1 MHQAPKNRLA
11 NGTPLHV
18 ESFSLVKGFHPAVRR
33 WFESKFREPTPPQAQ
48 GWPLIQEGRHA
59 LIASP
64 TGSGKTLAAF
74 LCAIDHLVRRGAE
87 GALPDATLVLYIS
100 PLKALANDVRAN
112 LLEPL
117 GEISAAAG
125 EAGLTLPEI
134 RPLVRSGDTPPRD
147 RRSMMRRPP
156 HILVTTPESL
166 FILLTSRSGRRM
178 LADVRHA
185 IVDEIH
191 ALARDK
197 RGAHLQLSLERLESL
212 IREKD
217 PQATMQRIGLS
228 ATQKPIDEI
237 AEFLCGEG
245 RSASIVDVGHSRPME
260 LTIEVPQDELSAV
273 ATQAVWDDI
282 CGRLVGLIRSH
293 AATLI
298 FVNTRRL
305 AERLTHQLEQK
316 LEPDQV
322 ATHHGSLAREL
333 RLQVEE
339 RLKGGR
345 LRAVVATASLEL
357 GIDIGTV
364 ELVCQIGSTRS
375 IALARQRIGRSGH
388 WVGATPKGTFFPT
401 TRDDLVECAAL
412 VRSLRDGDLD
422 RIRIPQ
428 APLDV
433 LAQQITAAAASR
445 EWKED
450 ELFRVFRRASSYRR
464 LAREDFDAVLTVL
477 AEGISTRAGRR
488 RAYLHRDRI
497 NGRIRGRRGAR
508 LAAITSG
515 GAIPDIA
522 DYLVKSDP
530 EDLAVGTVDEDFAV
544 ESSAG
549 DIFLLGNASWRI
561 RRIESGV
568 VRVED
573 ARGAP
578 PTIPFWRGEAPAR
591 TDELSAAVDGMRR
604 EIDRRTPQEAIDWLR
619 HRCGLDR
626 RGAEQAVQY
635 VHAGSAALGGLP
647 GQDRVVAERFF
658 DEGGGMQ
665 LVLHAPFGARMNR
678 AWGLALRKRFCR
690 SFNFELQ
697 AAATENGV
705 LISLAE
711 QHSFPLDAVFSFLSP
726 KSVREVLV
734 QALVTAPLF
743 RTRWRWNATR
753 SLAVLRFAG
762 GRKVP
767 SPLQRMRADDLLA
780 SVFPEAAACQENIEG
795 DIEIPDHPL
804 VEETLRDCLTE
815 AMDLEGLQHLLE
827 RIERGEIRCI
837 AVDTR
842 EPSPFSHEIL
852 NANPYAF
859 LDDAPLE
866 ERRARAVAV
875 RRGISEDEA
884 EQFGRLDAAAIEEV
898 VQEASDS
905 FRNPDEVHDALLTAI
920 LIPEGELK
928 DSSDMLE
935 DLASAGRAFS
945 LIVANTSSDSA
956 RLPMHRKFWLAAER
970 LRIVESL
977 FPDGELEPPVSQE
990 LRRRLA
996 ALPAGD
1002 RNPNREDAIREL
1014 VRGRLDSK
1022 GPIAQN
1028 SLVELF
1034 GLEESA
1040 IEKSLLALE
1049 GEGSILRGRFTPG
1062 QQELEWCERTL
1073 LARIH
1078 RRTLGKL
1085 RREIEPVSTADLM
1098 RFLFHWQHLAEG
1110 AQLHGVAG
1118 VTQVLGQL
1126 QGFEAPAASW
1136 EPYLLSSRVSGYES
1150 AMLDRLCLSGQFVWG
1165 RFSRPAAFH
1174 EADASGPERVRP
1186 TRLAPIA
1193 FFQREEMPSVSGTGA
1208 QGFALLPLS
1217 HPAREV
1223 LEQLERWGACF
1234 VSDLTRTTGR
1244 LPAEVEEGLWELVA
1258 AGLVAADGFDNLR
1271 SLIDPK
1277 RRLLTRHRALQRK
1290 RRGAPSP
1297 MTRWALLRLPGGSGR
1312 DADGGAEEIAPA
1324 AIDRAAR
1331 QLLRRWGVVFRD
1343 LIAREMLAPPWREL
1357 LRAYRR
1363 MEARGEI
1370 RGGRFVAG
1378 FAGEQFALPEAVD
1391 AMRAIRRK
1399 PREGK
1404 IISISA
1410 ADPLNLIGIILP
1422 GERVRP
1428 HPETLIRFEEGIL
1441 VRA

>member
-1 MHQAPKNRLA
+1 M
-11 NGTPLHV
+11 
-18 ESFSLVKGFHPAVRR
+18 
-33 WFESKFREPTPPQAQ
+33 
-48 GWPLIQEGRHA
+48 
-59 LIASP
+59 
-64 TGSGKTLAAF
+64 
-74 LCAIDHLVRRGAE
+74 
-87 GALPDATLVLYIS
+87 VLYIS

-117 GEISAAAG
+117 AEIAEAAR
-125 EAGLTLPEI
+125 EARLTLPEI
-134 RPLVRSGDTPPRD
+134 RPQVRSGDTPPRD
-147 RRSMMRRPP
+147 RRSMLRRPP
-156 HILVTTPESL
+156 HILVTTPESF
-166 FILLTSRSGRRM
+166 FILVTSGSGRRM
-178 LADVRHA
+178 LADVRHV
-185 IVDEIH
+185 IIDEIH

-197 RGAHLQLSLERLESL
+197 RGAHLLLSLERLESL
-212 IREKD
+212 IREGE

-237 AEFLCGEG
+237 AEFLCGEA
-245 RSASIVDVGHSRPME
+245 RSASVVDVGHSRPME
-260 LTIEVPQDELSAV
+260 LRIEVAQDELSAV
-273 ATQAVWDDI
+273 ATQGVWDDI
-282 CGRLVGLIRSH
+282 CGRLVELIRSH
-293 AATLI
+293 KTTLI

-305 AERLTHQLEQK
+305 AERLTHQLEQR
-316 LEPDQV
+316 LAPEQV
-322 ATHHGSLAREL
+322 ATHHGSLAREH
-333 RLQVEE
+333 RLQVEKQ
-339 RLKGGR
+339 LKDGR
-345 LRAVVATASLEL
+345 LLAVVATASMEL
-357 GIDIGTV
+357 GIDVGAV
-364 ELVCQIGSTRS
+364 DLVCQIGSTRS
-375 IALARQRIGRSGH
+375 IALAQQRIGRSGH
-388 WVGATPKGTFFPT
+388 WVGATPKGVFFPT
-401 TRDDLVECAAL
+401 TRDDLIECAAL
-412 VRSLRDGDLD
+412 VRSLRNGELD
-422 RIRIPQ
+422 RIRISQ

-433 LAQQITAAAASR
+433 LAQQMAAAAASR
-445 EWKED
+445 EWTED
-450 ELFRVFRRASSYRR
+450 ELFRVVRQASSYRGLSR
-464 LAREDFDAVLTVL
+464 KDFDAVLTIL
-477 AEGISTRAGRR
+477 SEGISTRHGRR

-544 ESSAG
+544 ESAAG
-549 DIFLLGNASWRI
+549 DIFLLGNASWKI
-561 RRIESGV
+561 RRVESGV

-591 TDELSAAVDGMRR
+591 TDELSAAVDRVRR
-604 EIDRRTPQEAIDWLR
+604 EIDLRTPQEAVEWLLDG
-619 HRCGLDR
+619 CGLDR

-635 VHAGSAALGGLP
+635 VRAGSKALGGLP
-647 GQDRVVAERFF
+647 TQDRVVAERFF

-665 LVLHAPFGARMNR
+665 LVLHAPFGARINR

-690 SFNFELQ
+690 TFNFELQ

-726 KSVREVLV
+726 KTVRQVLV
-734 QALVTAPLF
+734 QALITAPLF

-753 SLAVLRFAG
+753 SLAVLRFSG

-815 AMDLEGLQHLLE
+815 AMDLEGLRHVLE
-827 RIERGEIRCI
+827 AIEREEIRCI

-875 RRGISEDEA
+875 PRGITGEVA
-884 EQFGRLDAAAIEEV
+884 KQFGRLDAAVIEEV
-898 VQEASDS
+898 VQEAAES
-905 FRNPDEVHDALLTAI
+905 FRNPDEVHDALLTSI
-920 LIPEGELK
+920 LVPERELE
-928 DSSDMLE
+928 DRSDMLE
-935 DLASAGRAFS
+935 KLVLDSRAFS
-945 LIVANTSSDSA
+945 VNVVGTSPDPVRHS
-956 RLPMHRKFWLAAER
+956 LHRKFWLAAER
-970 LRIVESL
+970 LHLVEL
-977 FPDGELEPPVSQE
+977 LYPEGEFEPPLGQE
-990 LRRRLA
+990 IRRRLSS
-996 ALPAGD
+996 LRQDDGKLT
-1002 RNPNREDAIREL
+1002 REDAVREL

-1022 GPIAQN
+1022 GPIAQGA
-1028 SLVELF
+1028 LAELF
-1034 GLEESA
+1034 GLEASA
-1040 IEKSLLALE
+1040 IESALLALE
-1049 GEGSILRGRFTPG
+1049 SEGSILRGRFTPG
-1062 QQELEWCERTL
+1062 MTELEWCERTL

-1085 RREIEPVSTADLM
+1085 RREIEPVSAADLM
-1098 RFLFHWQHLAEG
+1098 RFLFHWQHVAEG
-1110 AQLHGVAG
+1110 TQLHGIAG
-1118 VTQVLGQL
+1118 LVQVLKQL

-1136 EPYLLSSRVSGYES
+1136 EPYLLSGRVSGYES

-1165 RFSRPAAFH
+1165 RFSRPAAFQ
-1174 EADASGPERVRP
+1174 EGDGPGSERVRP

-1193 FFQREEMPSVSGTGA
+1193 FFEREEMPSLPGPRPHDDSGP
-1208 QGFALLPLS
+1208 LPLS

-1234 VSDLTRTTGR
+1234 VSDLARTTGR
-1244 LPAEVEEGLWELVA
+1244 LPAEVEEGLWELVT
-1258 AGLVAADGFDNLR
+1258 AGIVAADGFDNLR

-1277 RRLLTRHRALQRK
+1277 RRLVTRHRALQQKRK
-1290 RRGAPSP
+1290 SAPSP
-1297 MTRWALLRLPGGSGR
+1297 MTRWTLLRLPGGAGR
-1312 DADGGAEEIAPA
+1312 EADGSDVETAPA

-1343 LIAREMLAPPWREL
+1343 LIARETLAPAWREL
-1357 LRAYRR
+1357 LTAYRR

-1378 FAGEQFALPEAVD
+1378 FAGEQYALPEAVD
-1391 AMRAIRRK
+1391 ALRAIRRK

-1428 HPETLIRFEEGIL
+1428 HPETLIRFEEGAP
-1441 VRA
+1441 VGSVQV